1 MIERMKREPA
11 VLLGLLAAVLAG
23 VTQLVADGS
32 LSWETVVPLVC
43 GIVTRAFVSPATAA
57 PVED

>member
-1 MIERMKREPA
+1 
-11 VLLGLLAAVLAG
+11 
-23 VTQLVADGS
+23 

-43 GIVTRAFVSPATAA
+43 GIVTRAFVTPATAA